1 MKKLLLMPQ
10 ELGFPPGYITPRSY
24 QNVTASFTRRNYL
37 GTQDTWEGLMDG
49 HFILAGSP
57 ETVREQLLHILGE
70 LGIGIM
76 LLLFQIGSLPHDLTM
91 KSTNLFAT
99 KVLPQL
105 REDIRRKY
113 PHLLRSK
120 AAAAL
125 LEAQAYKECESLR

>member
-1 MKKLLLMPQ
+1 
-10 ELGFPPGYITPRSY
+10 
-24 QNVTASFTRRNYL
+24 
-37 GTQDTWEGLMDG
+37 
-49 HFILAGSP
+49 
-57 ETVREQLLHILGE
+57 
-70 LGIGIM
+70 M

-113 PHLLRSK
+113 PHLLRTK

-125 LEAQAYKECESLR
+125 LEAQA